1 MKITETHS
9 STDLKTFL
17 RLIDYRIART
27 REELEKAY
35 YLVYKEYLKRGYTGE
50 TSSKIRVSIY
60 NVIPQT
66 TTFIAIVENEVI
78 ATATLIED
86 SPLGLPMD
94 KIYHKELI
102 QLRSNNKKLCEISM
116 LASDTDLFKAG
127 TSIMLNSKKM
137 FFIFCLFKL
146 VFDYADNFLALDFIC
161 ITIHPKHKLVYDF
174 LSFKDLGNLKVY
186 PQVNGAP
193 AIAMYCDLKS
203 TEGKHEKQNREDLY
217 KMFYRERTPDDKFMQ
232 KFVLTP
238 ADLKYFFVEKT
249 DILKTAVP
257 EDLEYLKTCYPNYDF
272 SQIIPQS

>member
-9 STDLKTFL
+9 STDLKNFL
-17 RLIDYRIART
+17 RLIDYRVAQT

-35 YLVYKEYLKRGYTGE
+35 HLVYKEYLKRGYTNE

-60 NVIPQT
+60 NIIPQT

-94 KIYHKELI
+94 KIYRNELA
-102 QLRSNNKKLCEISM
+102 QFRNNNKKLCEISM

-127 TSIMLNSKKM
+127 TSIMSNSKKM
-137 FFIFCLFKL
+137 FFIFYLFKL
-146 VFDYADNFLALDFIC
+146 IFDYADNFLALDFIC

-186 PQVNGAP
+186 SQVNGAP
-193 AIAMYCDLKS
+193 AIAMYCDLRSAK
-203 TEGKHEKQNREDLY
+203 GKQEKQKREDLY
-217 KMFYRERTPDDKFMQ
+217 KMFYRERTPDDKFMH

-238 ADLKYFFVEKT
+238 ADLRYFFAEKT
-249 DILKTAVP
+249 DILRTIDPK
-257 EDLEYLKTCYPNYDF
+257 DLEYIKTCYPNYDF
-272 SQIIPQS
+272 SKIII